1 MVIWYNSKKQKEK
14 EKFIK
19 LQKKEDILDLVII
32 SISILIDDDLRF
44 R

>member
-19 LQKKEDILDLVII
+19 LQKREDILGLV
-32 SISILIDDDLRF
+32 ISILIDDDLRF